1 MRHHKSTCTIVYT
14 CNNIIY
20 RPGTLRDL
28 AFAKSLINRA
38 KSIFLLFFCGGGTL
52 VVEAPGQL
60 PIPPPPLN
68 PALVV
73 HVCYLSVRY
82 HISQTTRRTF
92 TKSSL
97 HLVCGR
103 GSVLHMATL
112 QHVMYLCL
120 CYVPCLLKM
129 ALYLTAAAVCGGFA
143 AVGPA
148 DMIYRSN
155 AARSAPHHR
164 AAARRAAANARYVTF
179 TADVGS

>member
-1 MRHHKSTCTIVYT
+1 MSV
-14 CNNIIY
+14 
-20 RPGTLRDL
+20 
-28 AFAKSLINRA
+28 
-38 KSIFLLFFCGGGTL
+38 
-52 VVEAPGQL
+52 
-60 PIPPPPLN
+60 
-68 PALVV
+68 
-73 HVCYLSVRY
+73 YLSVRY

-129 ALYLTAAAVCGGFA
+129 AVYLTAAAVCGGFA

-148 DMIYRSN
+148 DMISIECCTVG
-155 AARSAPHHR
+155 AAPQGSSTARSSKR
-164 AAARRAAANARYVTF
+164 ALCHVYSSCRKLNTDLLQYTMRYDKTLIAESLVALVWENSSIGRNF
-179 TADVGS
+179 RYH